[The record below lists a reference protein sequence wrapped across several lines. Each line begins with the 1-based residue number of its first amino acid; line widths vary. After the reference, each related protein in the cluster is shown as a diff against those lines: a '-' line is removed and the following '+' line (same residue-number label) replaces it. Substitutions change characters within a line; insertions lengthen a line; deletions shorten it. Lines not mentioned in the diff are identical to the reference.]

1 MRGYCKSIVSI
12 VNNRDTLHVMIMS
25 IMLCQHLKEL
35 PTCSCRAGCL
45 LGENDGKNGDIG
57 GNGEDGSEGFRTPL
71 GSSDSDGDAE
81 EGYEGGHSRH
91 GEVSGFGLP
100 LGGIPRGNA
109 GHNGYSN
116 DNGVSSNVSRD
127 VSRDDFRR
135 STHSESIISN
145 APNAPNAHS
154 SVLDEAIFGWRETS
168 MKMHGDEI
176 CASSFVSAALGT
188 IVVFDSFGKML
199 QSFQAD
205 MRKNAKMIQQH
216 VSSDVSL
223 QCLIDGESKKAGSYA
238 KALVEGSAAMG
249 DSA

>member
-1 MRGYCKSIVSI
+1 MS
-12 VNNRDTLHVMIMS
+12 HVF
-25 IMLCQHLKEL
+25 LCRRNFQHVAAEL
-35 PTCSCRAGCL
+35 AAFL
-45 LGENDGKNGDIG
+45 
-57 GNGEDGSEGFRTPL
+57 GEDGNDGNGNGDGDDSEGFRTPF
-71 GSSDSDGDAE
+71 GSDSEEVEAE
-81 EGYEGGHSRH
+81 GRH
-91 GEVSGFGLP
+91 GHGEFSGLS

-109 GHNGYSN
+109 NGGANGGGYSN
-116 DNGVSSNVSRD
+116 VSAAHVHD
-127 VSRDDFRR
+127 VRH
-135 STHSESIISN
+135 STNSEAISN
-145 APNAPNAHS
+145 APEPF

-223 QCLIDGESKKAGSYA
+223 QGLIDGESKKAGSYA